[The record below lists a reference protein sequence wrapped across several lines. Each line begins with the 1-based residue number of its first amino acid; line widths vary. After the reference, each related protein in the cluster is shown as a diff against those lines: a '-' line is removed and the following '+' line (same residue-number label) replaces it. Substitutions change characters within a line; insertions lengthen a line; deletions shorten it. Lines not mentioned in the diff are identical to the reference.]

1 MFGVSLPELLVIFTV
16 LLLLFGPDKLP
27 ELAKTLGKL
36 SGELRRATDGIRRE
50 FYNSV
55 YNPAELAKNRIDSE
69 LRELRSLSNRPAQ
82 EAKSSEA
89 QNTGLNEPATNTTK
103 Q

>member
-36 SGELRRATDGIRRE
+36 TGEFRRASDGLRRE

-69 LRELRSLSNRPAQ
+69 LRELRSISSRELAQ
-82 EAKSSEA
+82 AKPNETLQTGPHESASPK
-89 QNTGLNEPATNTTK
+89 QN
-103 Q
+103 